1 MIAGNAGIFI
11 AAKGILDNN
20 FTDRMLI
27 SEKKETMGVNIK
39 RPVIRNKK
47 HDATESGIS
56 VNPMSGAMNRFEIGD
71 ITEK

>member
-27 SEKKETMGVNIK
+27 SEKKETMG
-39 RPVIRNKK
+39 
-47 HDATESGIS
+47 
-56 VNPMSGAMNRFEIGD
+56 
-71 ITEK
+71 